1 MFYTP
6 LYILFSNINVDVSL
20 DNLALF
26 SPVVSSMYLNII
38 MIASV
43 GIIGY
48 IILQSIHLNKQP
60 PLITVF
66 SISAM
71 HRCYF
76 NDFNFILSKLRC
88 YY

>member
-1 MFYTP
+1 M
-6 LYILFSNINVDVSL
+6 DVSL
-20 DNLALF
+20 DNSALF

-76 NDFNFILSKLRC
+76 SDFNFILSKLRC

>member
-20 DNLALF
+20 DNLALS

-66 SISAM
+66 SIIGA
-71 HRCYF
+71 
-76 NDFNFILSKLRC
+76 ILVILILFCQSSDAIIKA
-88 YY
+88 